1 MPDPLRGP
9 QHHPRSCQNS
19 SEEFGNFQRTISGFL
34 RRYFG
39 FLRKNQ
45 MILRKNQTIS
55 PKNFFVPPWKMKNIH
70 GRNPQIAPKKSKSS
84 RIKAIRVTIC
94 RDARSVRPLCQIR
107 CIKVRRVTICRDAR
121 SCVRCVRGYSVKF
134 VSTCYCVVVLTGTD
148 ARSCVRCVK
157 GYRV

>member
-9 QHHPRSCQNS
+9 QHHPRSCQNF
-19 SEEFGNFQRTISGFL
+19 FGEIWKLPAN
-34 RRYFG
+34 YFG
-39 FLRKNQ
+39 FPRRNQ
-45 MILRKNQTIS
+45 MKLRKNQTIS